1 MGEHMTETTRTPRK
15 PRIKRGTDL
24 RMQVSEDV
32 KERLKRIADMYGMP
46 PSTLAAFAIGHW
58 IAHQEAGL
66 RVVDAMAEKV
76 GGEMGEQI
84 RQQFG
89 LFDKSTGGGPKT

>member
-1 MGEHMTETTRTPRK
+1 MK
-15 PRIKRGTDL
+15 
-24 RMQVSEDV
+24 VSEDIE
-32 KERLKRIADMYGMP
+32 ERLQRIAKLYGMP

-58 IAHQEAGL
+58 ISHQESGL

-84 RQQFG
+84 RQQMA
-89 LFDKSTGGGPKT
+89 LFDKSTGGGPKGKT